1 MKKCWCGSELPYTDC
16 HEKSDEMLAHLRA
29 KGERVPDKSLVKNKR
44 QIEGIR
50 LAGKINSM
58 VLDRVAQTIHVGMT
72 TQEINDIVDTYTRE
86 LGGIPAPLNYEG
98 FPKSVC
104 TSVNHVI
111 CHGFPSGE
119 AVLHDGD
126 IINVDCTTFYEGYYG
141 DASRMFCMGNLAEN
155 AHKLVQVTREAV
167 EIAVSHL
174 KPYCHLGDIGYYV
187 NQHARKYGYSVVRDI
202 GGHGCGL
209 AMHEEPYVCHIGQ
222 LGKGM
227 VLVPGMIFTI
237 EPMINEGSGRFT
249 VDGGDC
255 WQVYTLDGKLSAQV
269 EHMVLITDDGYEVL
283 SA

>member
-1 MKKCWCGSELPYTDC
+1 MKKCLRGSGLPYAQC
-16 HEKSDEMLAHLRA
+16 HEEIELKLALLRA
-29 KGERVPDKSLVKNKR
+29 KGERVPDKSMIKNAE

-50 LAGKINSM
+50 LAGKINTM
-58 VLDRVAQTIHVGMT
+58 VLDRVEQQIHVGMT
-72 TQEINDIVDTYTRE
+72 TQEINDIVDSYTRE

-104 TSVNHVI
+104 TSVNNVI
-111 CHGFPSGE
+111 CHGFPSE
-119 AVLHDGD
+119 KVVLCEGD
-126 IINVDCTTFYEGYYG
+126 IINVDCTTIYNGYFG
-141 DASRMFCMGNLAEN
+141 DASRMFCMGKVKPNAE
-155 AHKLVQVTREAV
+155 KLVRVTKESV
-167 EIAVSHL
+167 ELAIRHL
-174 KPYCHLGDIGYYV
+174 SPYCHLGDIGFYV
-187 NQHARKYGYSVVRDI
+187 NQHAKKNGFSVVRDI

-237 EPMINEGSGRFT
+237 EPMINEGSGRFF

-255 WQVYTLDGKLSAQV
+255 WQVYTTDGKLSAQI
-269 EHMVLITDDGYEVL
+269 EHMVLITNDGCEIL